1 MVLVLVLV
9 RGNFPQDAVKYF
21 LSRLLKRFDKARRA
35 VRGCF
40 SLVSK
45 SYISVLI
52 ESFGS
57 LAISPL
63 LYPYFWDDTRQ
74 TVMTTL
80 CVKEID
86 HGNWHS

>member
-1 MVLVLVLV
+1 MMFFDRPEDQQRNV
-9 RGNFPQDAVKYF
+9 RKFCCHA
-21 LSRLLKRFDKARRA
+21 LKRFDKARRA
-35 VRGCF
+35 VRRCF

-45 SYISVLI
+45 SYISVVI